1 MVTSSLLGI
10 FVNYFNPAGIPLI
23 REKLELNWASDS
35 MFNEISRDSTST
47 ITDTVKPN
55 SQNPPENN
63 NPKRVDGKTVENN
76 EDSKT
81 IQKKENESE
90 NKKKV
95 EVAAFTEPKAI
106 KLDQAY
112 ILYNKG
118 ITFIDARDT
127 SDFIAGHI
135 KNSINIPFDD
145 FDNYKQRLDQLS
157 KENPLVVYCAGT
169 ECDLSILLGNLLFNE
184 MGYKKV
190 YVFFGGWLDWTK
202 AKYPVEKSSE

>member
-1 MVTSSLLGI
+1 MITSSLLGI

-35 MFNEISRDSTST
+35 LFNEISRDSTST

-63 NPKRVDGKTVENN
+63 NPKRVDGKTVENK

-95 EVAAFTEPKAI
+95 ELAAFTEPKAI

-202 AKYPVEKSSE
+202 AKYPVEKSSK

>member
-1 MVTSSLLGI
+1 
-10 FVNYFNPAGIPLI
+10 
-23 REKLELNWASDS
+23 

-55 SQNPPENN
+55 SLKPPENN

-95 EVAAFTEPKAI
+95 ELAAFTEPKAI

-169 ECDLSILLGNLLFNE
+169 ECDLSILLGNLLFIE

-202 AKYPVEKSSE
+202 AKYPVEKSSK